1 MDDLAMTE
9 FEAVLDAGDIVH
21 LWQKAPSRTALSEVS
36 VVGGSEPVRLAG
48 VHSDDFTR
56 SVFEAPVADTYR
68 FGWNETATAVSL
80 AYSFAPA
87 RVAKEGVRLLRTTAK
102 NRASSA
108 RYKLH
113 FQAPWGWMNDPN
125 GLCQIDGAS
134 HLFYQHYPHSLR
146 WNTMH
151 WGHAISDNLVDW
163 IDQPIFLEPRAE
175 LLADNGLTGGAFSG
189 SAIPHPEGGV
199 RVFYT
204 DREDDREPSQ
214 EWQITTVSGD
224 MLSVGP
230 STPIIT
236 DRPSIP
242 NFGKDIRDPYVFRGP
257 DGLWKMVVAGADDRG
272 GLVLLYET
280 QDPDA
285 ADGWT
290 FVDVLHREPLSR
302 SIPAE
307 CPGLIALDGE
317 GEGLYALVF
326 GIIGFRDEATHRRN
340 LSYAIVGRFDG
351 RKFEPIARRE
361 IDFGTDCY
369 AIQAF
374 QHADGP
380 VGIAWAANW
389 TDVFKDRDFH
399 SAMTFPRRFVWQDGA
414 LRMPPVEGVKAL
426 RTGVAAQTL
435 VATGSVPLEGGLGEI
450 EIELATPGSPFMLDF
465 AHADHGISLVYDGKT
480 LELVFDPPGNRVV
493 PRYLTPTTTLGSV
506 RIFVDVGLIEIY
518 VDGGLQC
525 ATKRMDSDAPITAI
539 ELKAD
544 TASLHLARLWNL
556 RPIRKGLV

>member
-1 MDDLAMTE
+1 MTE
-9 FEAVLDAGDIVH
+9 FEADLDAGDIVH
-21 LWQKAPSRTALSEVS
+21 LWQKAPPRTALSEV
-36 VVGGSEPVRLAG
+36 VVTGGGSQPVRRAG
-48 VHSDDFTR
+48 AHSDDFTR
-56 SVFEAPVADTYR
+56 SVFEAPVAGTYR
-68 FGWNETATAVSL
+68 FGWQEPGTAVSL
-80 AYSFAPA
+80 AYGFTPS
-87 RVAKEGVRLLRTTAK
+87 RVAGEGVRLLHTTAK
-102 NRASSA
+102 NRASGA

-151 WGHAISDNLVDW
+151 WGHAVSDNLVDW

-175 LLADNGLTGGAFSG
+175 LLADNDLTGGAFSG
-189 SAIPHPEGGV
+189 SAIPHAGGGV

-204 DREDDREPSQ
+204 DREDGREPSQ
-214 EWQITTVSGD
+214 EWQITTVSRD
-224 MLSVGP
+224 MLSAGP

-242 NFGKDIRDPYVFRGP
+242 NFGKDIRDPYVFKGP
-257 DGLWKMVVAGADDRG
+257 DGIWKMVVAGADDRG

-280 QDPDA
+280 RDPEA
-285 ADGWT
+285 ADGWSY
-290 FVDVLHREPLSR
+290 VGILHREPLSR
-302 SIPAE
+302 SLPAE
-307 CPGLIALDGE
+307 CPGLVALDGE
-317 GEGLYALVF
+317 GEGLYALIF
-326 GIIGFRDEATHRRN
+326 GIIGYRDEATRRRN

-351 RKFEPIARRE
+351 RMFEPMARRE

-389 TDVFKDRDFH
+389 TDVFKDRDFP
-399 SAMTFPRRFVWQDGA
+399 SAMTFPRRFVWQDGQ

-426 RTGVAAQTL
+426 RTGVATEAL
-435 VATGSVPLEGGLGEI
+435 AGAGSVPLARGLGEI
-450 EIELATPGSPFMLDF
+450 EIELATPGAPFRLDF
-465 AHADHGISLVYDGKT
+465 AHPDHGIALVYDGAV
-480 LELVFDPPGNRVV
+480 LELMFDPPGNRVV
-493 PRYLTPTTTLGSV
+493 PRYLTSTTTLKTV

-518 VDGGLQC
+518 ADDGLQC
-525 ATKRMDSDAPITAI
+525 ATKRLDSDQPISAI
-539 ELKAD
+539 ELHVDPAIVQ
-544 TASLHLARLWNL
+544 TAKLWNL
-556 RPIRKGLV
+556 RPRLGAAA